1 MGIKRLQTSK
11 RFSEIVIHGETVY
24 LAGQL
29 ADDFSGDITEQT
41 RQTLANIDRFL
52 AEAGTDKS
60 MLLSAT
66 IYLKDIQQD
75 YAGMNAVWD
84 EWMTV
89 AAPAR
94 TTVEAR
100 LYHNDVLI
108 EITVTAALAA

>member
-1 MGIKRLQTSK
+1 MPINRLYSAK
-11 RFSEIVIHGETVY
+11 RFSEVVIHQGTVY
-24 LAGQL
+24 LSGQL
-29 ADDFSGDITEQT
+29 ADDYCTDITEQT

-66 IYLKDIQQD
+66 IYLKNIQQD
-75 YAGMNAVWD
+75 YAAMNAVWD
-84 EWMTV
+84 DWMTV

-100 LYHNDVLI
+100 LYHPDVLI
-108 EITVTAALAA
+108 EITVTAALPE

>member
-1 MGIKRLQTSK
+1 MTITRIHTAK
-11 RFSEIVIHGETVY
+11 RFSEIVIHRDTVY

-52 AEAGTDKS
+52 TEAGTDKS
-60 MLLSAT
+60 RLLSAT

-75 YAGMNAVWD
+75 YAAMNAVWD

-108 EITVTAALAA
+108 EITVTAALPE